1 MHSREIGP
9 SKLSGSKKSFTNVR
23 SPLIIVAKEVGQ
35 EGKMLQKLFKL
46 KENQTDIQTEILA
59 GVTTFLT
66 MAYIL
71 AVNPMILSDA
81 GLPFAGVLTATILV
95 AAISS
100 VLMGLVANLPFA
112 LAPGMGINAFFTYSM
127 VLGMGIPWQTAL
139 GAVFISGVIFLL
151 MTVFRLREAIVRA
164 IPQCVRLG
172 VAAGIGLFLCLLGL
186 KSASFII
193 ASPATLVKFG
203 GFTPTVL
210 IFLVGFGLTLFLENR
225 KTHGSLLL
233 GIIFTTL
240 LAFAH
245 GRLWS
250 GTPFVEVPKAFI
262 ASPDFSSV
270 FFQLDIIA
278 ALSSGVMGAIFT
290 LLFTDMFD
298 SISTFLGVASV
309 ANMVDENGEPQNF
322 NQALLVDAIST
333 TISGLFGSSS
343 GTTYVESAAGVEQ
356 GGRTGM
362 TAVVTGLL
370 FIPFLWFAPVLQMIP
385 ACAVAPALVLVGFFM
400 LRIIAQVDWKSYEE
414 GIPAFVGLA
423 MIPFTY
429 SINQGISWSLIS
441 FLLLKMFN
449 GKIKETSPVLWV
461 VVVFAALA
469 LYLS

>member
-1 MHSREIGP
+1 
-9 SKLSGSKKSFTNVR
+9 
-23 SPLIIVAKEVGQ
+23 
-35 EGKMLQKLFKL
+35 MLEKLFKL
-46 KENQTDIQTEILA
+46 EENNTDLQTEILA
-59 GVTTFLT
+59 GITTFLT

-81 GLPFAGVLTATILV
+81 GLSFAGVLTATILV
-95 AAISS
+95 SALSS
-100 VLMGLVANLPFA
+100 IFMGLIANLPFA
-112 LAPGMGINAFFTYSM
+112 LAPGMGINAFFTYGM

-139 GAVFISGVIFLL
+139 GAVFISGIVFLL

-164 IPQCVRLG
+164 IPQPVRLG

-186 KSASFII
+186 KSAGFIV

-203 GFTPTVL
+203 GFTPQTV
-210 IFLVGFGLTLFLENR
+210 IFLIGLGFTLMLENR
-225 KTHGSLLL
+225 KMHGSLLL
-233 GIIFTTL
+233 GIIFTTV

-245 GRLWS
+245 GRVWS
-250 GTPFVEVPKAFI
+250 GTPFVEVPKAMT
-262 ASPDFSSV
+262 ATPDFSSV
-270 FFQLDIIA
+270 FFQLDIRG
-278 ALSSGVMGAIFT
+278 ALNYGVLGAIFT
-290 LLFTDMFD
+290 LLFTDLFD

-309 ANMVDENGEPQNF
+309 ANMVDENGEPHNF
-322 NQALLVDAIST
+322 NQALLVDAVST
-333 TISGLFGSSS
+333 TISGLFGTSS

-356 GGRTGM
+356 GGRTGL

-370 FIPFLWFAPVLQMIP
+370 FIPFLWLAPLLQMIP

-423 MIPFTY
+423 MIPFTF

-441 FLLLKMFN
+441 YLFLKVFS
-449 GKIKETSPVLWV
+449 GKIKETGVVLWV
-461 VVVFAALA
+461 VVAFAGLA